1 MRIGAVEMIALLANK
16 TAAKALAAL
25 ILVLSL
31 MAGAWWIHGRIYDD
45 GYQAAILVK
54 DAEIATI
61 LRANAQA
68 DADEQ
73 RRQTIANN
81 AAKKREA
88 EAIAHLEA
96 QEAENQELRR
106 KLASEAR
113 QDPDADRPSLS
124 AGSVQRI
131 NEIR

>member
-1 MRIGAVEMIALLANK
+1 MIGVVAKMLGIDAWLVKAGAVLLLAV
-16 TAAKALAAL
+16 A
-25 ILVLSL
+25 L

-45 GYQAAILVK
+45 GYAAAVLIK
-54 DAEIATI
+54 DAEISE
-61 LRANAQA
+61 LKRANAEA
-68 DADEQ
+68 DANEQ

-88 EAIAHLEA
+88 EAIAQLEA
-96 QEAENQELRR
+96 QEAENLELRR

>member
-1 MRIGAVEMIALLANK
+1 MCIGVAEMIALLANK

-45 GYQAAILVK
+45 GYQAAVIVK
-54 DAEIATI
+54 NAEIATI
-61 LRANAQA
+61 LQENAQA

-88 EAIAHLEA
+88 EAIAQLEA
-96 QEAENQELRR
+96 QEAENLELRR

-113 QDPDADRPSLS
+113 QDPRANEPSLS
-124 AGSVQRI
+124 ADSVRRI
-131 NEIR
+131 NEVR

>member
-1 MRIGAVEMIALLANK
+1 MIALL
-16 TAAKALAAL
+16 TSKAGARAIAVL
-25 ILVLSL
+25 IVLLTL
-31 MAGAWWIHGRIYDD
+31 MAGAWWVHNN
-45 GYQAAILVK
+45 GYASAEAHYTAIIAAEH
-54 DAEIATI
+54 A
-61 LRANAQA
+61 ANAQA

-88 EAIAHLEA
+88 EAIAQLEA
-96 QEAENQELRR
+96 QEAENLELRR

-113 QDPDADRPSLS
+113 QDPDADQPSLGAS
-124 AGSVQRI
+124 GVQRI

>member
-1 MRIGAVEMIALLANK
+1 MIALLANK
-16 TAAKALAAL
+16 TTAKALAAL

-61 LRANAQA
+61 LRENAQA

-73 RRQTIANN
+73 
-81 AAKKREA
+81 
-88 EAIAHLEA
+88 
-96 QEAENQELRR
+96 
-106 KLASEAR
+106 
-113 QDPDADRPSLS
+113 PGRPSPIMRRRS
-124 AGSVQRI
+124 ARPRPSPSLRPKRQKI
-131 NEIR
+131 

>member
-1 MRIGAVEMIALLANK
+1 MIALFANK
-16 TAAKALAAL
+16 TAAKAVSAL

-45 GYQAAILVK
+45 GYQAAVLVK
-54 DAEIATI
+54 NAEIAEI
-61 LRANAQA
+61 HRANAQA

-73 RRQTIANN
+73 RRQTISNN

-88 EAIAHLEA
+88 EAIAQLEA
-96 QEAENQELRR
+96 QEAENLELRR

-113 QDPDADRPSLS
+113 QDPDADRAAIN

-131 NEIR
+131 NEVR

>member
-1 MRIGAVEMIALLANK
+1 MIALLANK
-16 TAAKALAAL
+16 TAAKALA
-25 ILVLSL
+25 IFVLLLTL

-45 GYQAAILVK
+45 GYQAATLVK
-54 DAEIATI
+54 NAEIATI
-61 LRANAQA
+61 LRDAAQA

-88 EAIAHLEA
+88 EAIAQLEA
-96 QEAENQELRR
+96 EQAANTELRR

-113 QDPDADRPSLS
+113 QGPDADKPSLG

-131 NEIR
+131 NQVR

>member
-1 MRIGAVEMIALLANK
+1 MIGAVAKLLGVDAW
-16 TAAKALAAL
+16 
-25 ILVLSL
+25 LVKFGTIVVLLLTL
-31 MAGAWWIHGRIYDD
+31 MAGAWWIHNHIYSQ
-45 GYQAAILVK
+45 GYQAAVVVK

-88 EAIAHLEA
+88 EAIAQLEA
-96 QEAENQELRR
+96 QEVENLELRR

-113 QDPDADRPSLS
+113 QDPDADQPSLGAS
-124 AGSVQRI
+124 SVQRI